1 VPCWAEE
8 GASSAVH
15 VDEASSAACLCPE
28 ICRGMSV
35 MSAAEMESGDVTS
48 AVRAS
53 DDRTRSAMSAV
64 SVVSAEVRAS
74 DVCRGCAGAV
84 RVSLVACLFHAK
96 TDCERG
102 MRHVIRQKSRGPDL
116 DL

>member
-8 GASSAVH
+8 GESSAVH

-53 DDRTRSAMSAV
+53 DDRTRSAMSA
-64 SVVSAEVRAS
+64 EVRVI
-74 DVCRGCAGAV
+74 DVYRGCASAV
-84 RVSLVACLFHAK
+84 RASLVACLFHAK
-96 TDCERG
+96 IDCERG
-102 MRHVIRQKSRGPDL
+102 MSHVIRQKSRGPDL
-116 DL
+116 